1 MRKRV
6 AVGRNVLKSWL
17 LLGLPVPAAALL
29 GWRLGDYRLALLFGA
44 SLALLA
50 AVVYWYADK
59 IAMGMV
65 GARELLA
72 SEALPLQATVE
83 RLARRAGVVAPRLYV
98 IPDGFPRALSAGRG
112 AQGGAALAISTGLLG
127 VATPAE
133 LEGIVAH
140 ELAHIR
146 NRDVLVQTLAVT
158 IATAIV
164 ETSRI
169 GGALERALLFVLGP
183 LAASIEHLLLSPNRE
198 YEADRLASD
207 LCGSPHGL
215 ADGLL
220 RLEQAM
226 GIVSFQAS
234 PATEPLYTID
244 PFADEGLAR
253 LFATHPPLGERV
265 GRLRALDPDWRERLR
280 AA

>member
-1 MRKRV
+1 LSRRA
-6 AVGRNVLKSWL
+6 AVGRNVVKVWL
-17 LLGLPVPAAALL
+17 LLGVPIPVAAFL
-29 GWRLGDYRLALLFGA
+29 GWRLGDYRLALLFGG
-44 SLALLA
+44 SLALLS
-50 AVVYWYADK
+50 AVVYWYADR

-72 SEALPLQATVE
+72 TEAPSLQASVD
-83 RLARRAGVVAPRLYV
+83 RLALRAGVVRPRLYL

-112 AQGGAALAISTGLLG
+112 AQGGSALALSSGLLG

-146 NRDVLVQTLAVT
+146 TRDVLVQTLAV
-158 IATAIV
+158 IMGVALV
-164 ETSRI
+164 EASRVA
-169 GGALERALLFVLGP
+169 GALQRAVLFVLGP

-198 YEADRLASD
+198 FEADRLAAE

-215 ADGLL
+215 ADALL
-220 RLEQAM
+220 RLEQSM
-226 GIVSFQAS
+226 GLVGFEAN
-234 PATEPLYTID
+234 PATEPLYIAN

-253 LFATHPPLGERV
+253 LFLTHPALGERV
-265 GRLRALDPDWRERLR
+265 RRLRALDPDWRQRLR